1 MTTGRTNFGPY
12 TIVGPL
18 GAGGMGEV
26 FRAHD
31 ARLGRDVA
39 IKILSP
45 HRASDPDALP
55 RMVRESRMIAAL
67 EHPAIVT
74 IHDVGEDAGQFYLV
88 TELVEGET
96 LRERLRRGPLPTR
109 EALDYAVT
117 IASALAAA
125 HARGVVHRDLKPEN
139 VMISTAGSL
148 KLLDFGV
155 AKLVAAPDA
164 ATAAGHPTLTG
175 TGVTVG
181 TPAYMAPEQ
190 LDGRSVDHRA
200 DQFAFGVML
209 YEVLAGRRPFAGAT
223 APELS
228 AAILRDEPAHLT
240 SVRPEIPVPLAR
252 IVARCLAKNPDDRYA
267 STTDLTHAIADV
279 RTDLPVLTPPLG
291 VVYARYARP
300 WRWVAAVFTI
310 VGIAAAIGIGGRR
323 DRLAPAAPASAGPV
337 TRALAVLPFTTIGGE
352 ESYLADGITEA
363 VTRELGHIEG
373 TRVIASNSAFAYRDR
388 ADDLGQ
394 VGRELGVGVLVRG
407 SVQRVGERLRINA
420 SLINATDQTTLWSN
434 TYNRGTA
441 DILAVQDDIAWQV
454 AASLAATFGAP
465 APPRPADTPKT
476 TPEAYDAYLRGLD
489 YMRPDSKGLADAI
502 LHFERAVALDPNFG
516 LARAKLASAYT
527 QQFFY
532 NATDPELERKAF
544 LEIQKSLAINPDQA
558 EAYLARAQLI
568 WNLRNGFPHERAIR
582 DVRQAIAYNPNLAEA
597 HVELGKFY
605 LHIGLIDK
613 AIAANEEALRLDPR
627 SAPAVQRIV
636 AAKVDGGRTQQLS
649 DELARNPQWN
659 MRTRAMALLSLGRNE
674 EGIRGIA
681 PNGAAGDELEKLD
694 MNDVAMLAQLL
705 ARNGR
710 RDDADRTLVIAIPL
724 AANPTGLSDTHHAQ
738 FAIGCTYAL
747 LGQPDKAIEW
757 ITKAANEGYP
767 SYPRFST
774 EPDLASLKGRPD
786 FDALLGRLRKDYE
799 RWQTSL

>member
-1 MTTGRTNFGPY
+1 MMAGRTNFGPY
-12 TIVGPL
+12 TIVAPL

-45 HRASDPDALP
+45 HRASEPDALA
-55 RMVRESRMIAAL
+55 RMVRESRMVAAL

-74 IHDVGEDAGQFYLV
+74 IHDVGEDGGQFYLV
-88 TELVEGET
+88 TELIEGET
-96 LRERLRRGPLPTR
+96 LRARLRRGPLPTR
-109 EALDYAVT
+109 EALHHAET

-139 VMISTAGSL
+139 VMISAAGSL

-155 AKLVAAPDA
+155 AKFIAPPGA
-164 ATAAGHPTLTG
+164 ATAAAHPTLTE
-175 TGVTVG
+175 TGATVG

-190 LDGRSVDHRA
+190 LDGRSVDHHA

-209 YEVLAGRRPFAGAT
+209 YEMLAGRRPFTGAT

-240 SVRPEIPVPLAR
+240 SVRPEVPVPLAR

-267 STTDLTHAIADV
+267 STTDLAHAVADV
-279 RTDLPVLTPPLG
+279 RTDLSVLTPPPG

-300 WRWVAAVFTI
+300 WRWVAAVAAI
-310 VGIAAAIGIGGRR
+310 VGIVAAITIGWRR
-323 DRLAPAAPASAGPV
+323 ERSAPATPASAGPV
-337 TRALAVLPFTTIGGE
+337 TRAVAVLPFTIIGGE
-352 ESYLADGITEA
+352 EPYLADGITEA

-373 TRVIASNSAFAYRDR
+373 TRVIASNSAFAYRGR
-388 ADDLGQ
+388 TDDLGS

-407 SVQRVGERLRINA
+407 SVQREGERLRINA
-420 SLINATDQTTLWSN
+420 SLINASDQTTLWSN

-454 AASLAATFGAP
+454 AAKLAATFGAAP
-465 APPRPADTPKT
+465 PPRPAETPKT
-476 TPEAYDAYLRGLD
+476 TPDAYDAYLRGLD
-489 YMRPDSKGLADAI
+489 FMRPDSKGLSDAI

-636 AAKVDGGRTQQLS
+636 AAKADGGRAQQLS
-649 DELARNPQWN
+649 EELARNPQWN
-659 MRTRAMALLSLGRNE
+659 LRTRVMALLSLGRTE
-674 EGIRGIA
+674 EGIRAIA
-681 PNGAAGDELEKLD
+681 PNGAAGRR
-694 MNDVAMLAQLL
+694 AQE
-705 ARNGR
+705 
-710 RDDADRTLVIAIPL
+710 T
-724 AANPTGLSDTHHAQ
+724 
-738 FAIGCTYAL
+738 
-747 LGQPDKAIEW
+747 
-757 ITKAANEGYP
+757 
-767 SYPRFST
+767 
-774 EPDLASLKGRPD
+774 
-786 FDALLGRLRKDYE
+786 
-799 RWQTSL
+799 